1 MKLTCSFDKTATGHL
16 HYTWYHG
23 GMTNT
28 TKYPNNLRHYRLKRK
43 FTQQE
48 VLGHL
53 GHASASRLSA
63 WENGEAVPATQH
75 LVTLRHASAS
85 RLSAWENG
93 EAVPATQHL
102 VTLSLLYGV
111 PVDKVVGGFAKQ
123 KKAAV
128 TQKAAF
134 NESLLTPANQF
145 LNYSGKNHDDMRE
158 ARNTRVFFGIRA
170 LGRRNARNVELF
182 GGLTVDRAF

>member
-23 GMTNT
+23 GMMNT

-48 VLGHL
+48 VLRHL

-102 VTLSLLYGV
+102 VTLSLLDGV
-111 PVDKVVGGFAKQ
+111 PVDKLVGGFAKQ
-123 KKAAV
+123 QR
-128 TQKAAF
+128 QKAAIK
-134 NESLLTPANQF
+134 ESVSAGESSPKLESQF
-145 LNYSGKNHDDMRE
+145 LHYFGNNHDDMAMEELLDIYAEFIVAAYFRE
-158 ARNTRVFFGIRA
+158 KSPK
-170 LGRRNARNVELF
+170 
-182 GGLTVDRAF
+182 D